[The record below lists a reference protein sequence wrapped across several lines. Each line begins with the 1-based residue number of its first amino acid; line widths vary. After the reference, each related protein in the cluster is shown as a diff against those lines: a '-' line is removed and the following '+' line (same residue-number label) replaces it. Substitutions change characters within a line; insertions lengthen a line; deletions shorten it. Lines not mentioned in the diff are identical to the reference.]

1 MHPVSSTNTHNDV
14 TDLVN
19 HGMVKNTKAWISW
32 DRKKLL
38 PCVSDY
44 TFWEIIILYQ
54 SLRNW
59 QRRNVCRNLTQT
71 GNLETKVLWTI
82 DKSKIYDE
90 VTKNRTWKDWG
101 WELQL
106 PQVLIKLA
114 TNGFFW
120 ARHQNLTANR
130 SMLKDLIVCFF
141 NNLHLHFE
149 YDYINLGKSDFFVIF
164 QESPN

>member
-1 MHPVSSTNTHNDV
+1 MNILGSKKIITLCLRLHILRNYHFVSIFTK
-14 TDLVN
+14 L
-19 HGMVKNTKAWISW
+19 TKAKRVPQSHAN
-32 DRKKLL
+32 RKFGDK
-38 PCVSDY
+38 S
-44 TFWEIIILYQ
+44 
-54 SLRNW
+54 SLDDW
-59 QRRNVCRNLTQT
+59 
-71 GNLETKVLWTI
+71 I

-90 VTKNRTWKDWG
+90 VKKNRTWKDWG